1 MTARST
7 PPRRA
12 PRGTSLVELIVAL
25 AVFGVVAGAMVR
37 ALDRQARF
45 HDGINRILETR
56 TQMSAAHDAIAEELR
71 SASSAAGDIASITD
85 SAIVYRSL
93 AGSALACA
101 VAPALVDLA
110 PSVVAS
116 GQRLAS
122 FASRPQAGD
131 SIWLRDEGVL
141 PASSDDRWVPALVI
155 SAVPLTGACAG
166 TPFVDPV
173 LDAGRVG
180 WRLTLSAATSLPPT
194 IVAGTAVRLTRL
206 SRFALY
212 RTSTGET
219 ALGWADWNPA
229 AAAWNVIQP
238 VSDRLVPYNRAR
250 PGAGGIAFAAWDSL
264 GVRLPPGL
272 PPAAAARLS
281 VTARALTRGAVRLDG
296 VVRGVRTDS
305 LASIIA
311 LRNRR

>member
-1 MTARST
+1 MT
-7 PPRRA
+7 PWA
-12 PRGTSLVELIVAL
+12 PAPGAGRPGTSLVELIVAL
-25 AVFGVVAGAMVR
+25 ALFGVVAGAMVR

-45 HDGINRILETR
+45 HDGINRILEAR
-56 TQMSAAHDAIAEELR
+56 TQLSAAHDAIAEELR
-71 SASSAAGDIASITD
+71 PASSAAGDIATVTD
-85 SAIVYRSL
+85 SAIVYR
-93 AGSALACA
+93 ALTGTGLVCV
-101 VAPALVDLA
+101 VAPAGVDLA
-110 PSVVAS
+110 PGVVAS
-116 GQRLAS
+116 GQRLS
-122 FASRPQAGD
+122 GFTSRPQAGD
-131 SIWLRDEGVL
+131 SIWLRDEGAL

-194 IVAGTAVRLTRL
+194 IAAGTTVRLTRL

-212 RTSTGET
+212 RTSAGET

-229 AAAWNVIQP
+229 AGGWNVIQP
-238 VSDRLVPYNRAR
+238 VSDRLVPYNGAR
-250 PGAGGIAFAAWDSL
+250 PGAGGIAFEAWDSL
-264 GVRLPPGL
+264 GTRFPPGL
-272 PPAAAARLS
+272 PPAAAARLT

-296 VVRGVRTDS
+296 LVRGVRTDS